1 MIIGKNKDKVINNIK
16 NNIKNNELN
25 KKVEVDDPNLSDE
38 QLDNLIKRFYD
49 IRKNKLAFFIKS
61 KIANKY
67 IDKLNNDLNKNKK
80 IFGIENIKN
89 ISTGAIITNNHFNP
103 LDSLPIRKM
112 VKSINRNLYI
122 VTDAANLALPGN
134 LSFIINHLASIPLKR
149 TPSYINKV
157 FKPNLKKILDK
168 NNFVLIYPEEE
179 MWFNYKK
186 PRPCKRGSY
195 EFAAIC
201 NVPIVPCFTEMVVL
215 DTDDNDEF
223 KQVEYILHILKP
235 IYPDPNKSSRT
246 NSIEMSKL
254 DYKQKIEAYEK
265 IYNTKLN
272 YKFSYKDIAGY
283 KKKG

>member
-1 MIIGKNKDKVINNIK
+1 MIIGLHKDKVINNIK

-38 QLDNLIKRFYD
+38 ELYKLIKRFYD
-49 IRKNKLAFFIKS
+49 VRKNKLAFYIKN
-61 KIANKY
+61 KIANKF
-67 IDKLNNDLNKNKK
+67 IDKLNNDLNKNLKIVGIETIKK
-80 IFGIENIKN
+80 IK
-89 ISTGAIITNNHFNP
+89 TGAIITNNHFNP

-122 VTDAANLALPGN
+122 VTDAANLALPGK
-134 LSFIINHLASIPLKR
+134 LSFIINHLQSIPLKR
-149 TPSYINKV
+149 TPSYINRT
-157 FKPNLKKILDK
+157 FKP

-195 EFAAIC
+195 EFAALC

-223 KQVEYILHILKP
+223 KLVEYVLHILKP
-235 IYPDPNKSSRT
+235 IYPDPNKSVRS
-246 NSIEMSKL
+246 NSIEMAEL
-254 DYKQKIEAYEK
+254 DYKQKVEAYEK
-265 IYNTKLN
+265 IYNTKLD

-283 KKKG
+283 KKKD

>member
-1 MIIGKNKDKVINNIK
+1 MIIGLHKDKVINNIK

-38 QLDNLIKRFYD
+38 ELYKLIKRFYD
-49 IRKNKLAFFIKS
+49 VRKNKLAFYIKN
-61 KIANKY
+61 KIANKF
-67 IDKLNNDLNKNKK
+67 IDKLNNDLNKNLKIVGIETIKK
-80 IFGIENIKN
+80 IK
-89 ISTGAIITNNHFNP
+89 TGAIITNNHFNP

-122 VTDAANLALPGN
+122 VTDAANLALPGK
-134 LSFIINHLASIPLKR
+134 LSFIINHLQSIPLKR
-149 TPSYINKV
+149 TPSYINRT

-195 EFAAIC
+195 EFAALC

-223 KQVEYILHILKP
+223 KLVEYVLHILKP
-235 IYPDPNKSSRT
+235 IYPDPNKSVRS
-246 NSIEMSKL
+246 NSIEMAEL
-254 DYKQKIEAYEK
+254 DYKQKVEAYEK
-265 IYNTKLN
+265 IYNTKLD

-283 KKKG
+283 KKKD